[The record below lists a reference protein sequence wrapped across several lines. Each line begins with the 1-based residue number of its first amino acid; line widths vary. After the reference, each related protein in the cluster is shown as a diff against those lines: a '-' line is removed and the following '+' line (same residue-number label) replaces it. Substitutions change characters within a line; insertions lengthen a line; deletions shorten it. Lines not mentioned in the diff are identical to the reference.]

1 MVTTRRRGM
10 QGASTLGCLV
20 SLLIF
25 VGALYYGVNIGE
37 VLLRYYQLQDEMQ
50 SQARLAPSL
59 NDATIRRRL
68 LIKVDELDL
77 PLEAT
82 HFKIVRTD
90 RPRQIVIETEYSETV
105 NLPLVTHTF
114 HFKLHADEPL

>member
-1 MVTTRRRGM
+1 MVTTRRPGM
-10 QGASTLGCLV
+10 GGASTIGCLV

-25 VGALYYGVNIGE
+25 AGALYYGVPIGE
-37 VLLRYYQLQDEMQ
+37 VFLGYYQLRDEME

-77 PLEAT
+77 PSEAT
-82 HFKIVRTD
+82 RFKIVRTD
-90 RPRQIVIETEYSETV
+90 RPRQIVIETEYNKTV
-105 NLPLVTHTF
+105 SLPLMTHTF